1 MNKTVSGAALVS
13 VASLLY
19 VLGTHNALAPEAQR
33 GLACPGP
40 AEAATVP
47 LETLAEPDPEQRAL
61 IDHLSRRF
69 TIATQ
74 AAERVVE
81 AAYHAAHA
89 AALDPLLLLAVIAVE
104 SRFNPFAESPMG
116 AKGLMQ
122 IIPRYHRDK
131 FAELGGEAAVLE
143 PEANIQAGAQ
153 ILQEYVH
160 RTGSLEAGLQFYN
173 GAPADGSA
181 QYAQKIF
188 AERGRLEE
196 VARPRPQ
203 VVSTSSKKGS

>member
-1 MNKTVSGAALVS
+1 MNKTVSGAALAS

-40 AEAATVP
+40 AEAANVP
-47 LETLAEPDPEQRAL
+47 LETLAEPNPEQRAL

-81 AAYHAAHA
+81 AAYDAAHVV
-89 AALDPLLLLAVIAVE
+89 ALDPLLLLAVIAVE

-153 ILQEYVH
+153 ILQEYVY
-160 RTGSLEAGLQFYN
+160 RTGSLEAGLQYYN
-173 GAPADGSA
+173 GALADGSA
-181 QYAQKIF
+181 QYAQKIL
-188 AERGRLEE
+188 AERERLEL

-203 VVSTSSKKGS
+203 LASTSRKGS

>member
-1 MNKTVSGAALVS
+1 MNKTVSGAALAS
-13 VASLLY
+13 VASILY
-19 VLGTHNALAPEAQR
+19 LLGTHNALAPEASH
-33 GLACPGP
+33 GLACPSGLEAAGVP
-40 AEAATVP
+40 AEA
-47 LETLAEPDPEQRAL
+47 LAEPDPEQRAL

-81 AAYHAAHA
+81 AAYDAAHVV
-89 AALDPLLLLAVIAVE
+89 ALDPLLLLAVIAVE

-153 ILQEYVH
+153 ILQEYVY
-160 RTGSLEAGLQFYN
+160 RTGSLEAGLQYYN
-173 GAPADGSA
+173 GALADGSA
-181 QYAQKIF
+181 QYAQKIL
-188 AERGRLEE
+188 AERERLEL

-203 VVSTSSKKGS
+203 LASTSRKGS